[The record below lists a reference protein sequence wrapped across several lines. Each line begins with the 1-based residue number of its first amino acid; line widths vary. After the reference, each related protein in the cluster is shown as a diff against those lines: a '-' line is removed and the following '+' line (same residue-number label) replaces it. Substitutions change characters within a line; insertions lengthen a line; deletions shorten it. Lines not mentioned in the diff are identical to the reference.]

1 MHYDCYLL
9 QRSFSQDVANK
20 SGETLQGEKAVR
32 SWAAPSASQLVIPHS
47 SIQPVVPTSLECGL
61 TLTLQWVCSQL
72 CAYLWQFVTQNYPPF
87 CLDRN
92 VVSTV
97 SVGCSLDLKEINFR
111 TRNSEYNPQR
121 FCGVV
126 MRIREPRTTALIF
139 QSGKL
144 VCTGARNEEA
154 ACLAT
159 RKFARIIQRLGF
171 QVMIE
176 LLYNLLFFVVCGL

>member
-1 MHYDCYLL
+1 
-9 QRSFSQDVANK
+9 
-20 SGETLQGEKAVR
+20 
-32 SWAAPSASQLVIPHS
+32 
-47 SIQPVVPTSLECGL
+47 
-61 TLTLQWVCSQL
+61 
-72 CAYLWQFVTQNYPPF
+72 
-87 CLDRN
+87 LDRN